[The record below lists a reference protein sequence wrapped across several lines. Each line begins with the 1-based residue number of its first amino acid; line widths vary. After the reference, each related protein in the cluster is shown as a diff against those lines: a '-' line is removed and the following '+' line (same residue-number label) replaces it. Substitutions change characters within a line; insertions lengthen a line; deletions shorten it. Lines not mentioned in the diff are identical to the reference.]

1 MRHRSPEQVSLHKID
16 PCRLQ
21 GLELL
26 AALNSLGCGC
36 DIEPVRQREYGSN
49 HRRTIPAAC
58 KPLPDRP
65 VDLDLVEWK
74 AGQVAGRG
82 VPSAAIVEHER
93 DAKILQLP

>member
-1 MRHRSPEQVSLHKID
+1 MRDRPPEQIALHKID

-26 AALNSLGCGC
+26 AALNSLGCC
-36 DIEPVRQREYGSN
+36 CNVEAARQREHGSD
-49 HRRTIPAAC
+49 HRCAIPAAC

-74 AGQVAGRG
+74 ACQVAGRG
-82 VPSAAIVEHER
+82 VPRAAIVEDER
-93 DAKILQLP
+93 DAKILQL